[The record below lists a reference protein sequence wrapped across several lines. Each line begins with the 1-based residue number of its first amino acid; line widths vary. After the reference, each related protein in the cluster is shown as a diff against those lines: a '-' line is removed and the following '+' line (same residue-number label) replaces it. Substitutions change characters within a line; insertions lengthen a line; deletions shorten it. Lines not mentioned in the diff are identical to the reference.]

1 VQGAQDAFRALAE
14 AARLGAASVVITLGG
29 DGCVAL
35 TGDSFL
41 ELEAYDVTVV
51 DTTGAGDA
59 FVGAF
64 AVALSHGSDFADAL
78 MFAAAAGAATCGHS
92 GAQSPTTS
100 DEARSLLRQQPRLPR
115 RSPASAFLLTT
126 PSTEG

>member
-1 VQGAQDAFRALAE
+1 
-14 AARLGAASVVITLGG
+14 VVTLGG

-35 TGDSFL
+35 TADSL
-41 ELEAYDVTVV
+41 VELDAYKVPVV

-64 AVALSHGSDFADAL
+64 AVALSQGSSFDDAL
-78 MFAAAAGAATCGHS
+78 MFASAAGAATCAHI

-100 DEARSLLRQQPRLPR
+100 QEALRLLAEQPQEPR
-115 RSPASAFLLTT
+115 RTPASDFLSTT
-126 PSTEG
+126 SATEG